1 LFGARELFTFFTMPL
16 SPEVLVQEDRLFVV
30 ASGECLGLDAP
41 SQQLAGGTEVILKT
55 YHIVQHKS
63 NARVSLQEKSM
74 PTAAEVAAVAADA
87 ARALA
92 LALPAAHFAAQTA
105 AQPAAQPAEEP
116 AAQQ

>member
-1 LFGARELFTFFTMPL
+1 M
-16 SPEVLVQEDRLFVV
+16 QEDRLFVV

-63 NARVSLQEKSM
+63 NARGLQEKSM

-105 AQPAAQPAEEP
+105 AQPAAQPADKP